1 MAFASRPPSAFGP
14 ELATR
19 TLARPALDPAHARM
33 LALARPVME
42 NLHQQLA
49 SATLAVI
56 LADRDGVLLA
66 MVAPRGGALDP
77 GARDAG
83 AAGPALALPALSA
96 PGALPAR
103 LPGGDAAAGAR
114 TVAFAGGAR
123 ALMGLSSPILAAGG
137 GMLGIIDLCASPLD
151 SLSHAGAL
159 LRTTAAIIE
168 HRLIEHD
175 ERGYLM
181 LHFHPQASVLGT
193 PLEALVLFGSDSR
206 LLAANR
212 SAVTLLAIA
221 HACEGLRCP
230 DCFAEHWSGLVDEAC
245 GQAGA
250 AFTIHSCSGTPFF
263 ARARLCA
270 AAEALRRAP

>member
-19 TLARPALDPAHARM
+19 TLARAALDPAHARL

-42 NLHQQLA
+42 NLHRQLA
-49 SATLAVI
+49 SSTLAVI
-56 LADRDGVLLA
+56 LADRDGALLA
-66 MVAPRGGALDP
+66 VVAPRGGALDP
-77 GARDAG
+77 GAPDAGSAGPALPLPVAG
-83 AAGPALALPALSA
+83 AAGALPAPLA
-96 PGALPAR
+96 AR
-103 LPGGDAAAGAR
+103 LPDRGAGTLALGGRTRAR
-114 TVAFAGGAR
+114 I
-123 ALMGLSSPILAAGG
+123 GLSSPILAAGG
-137 GMLGIIDLCASPLD
+137 GMLGIIELCASPLD

-175 ERGYLM
+175 ERGYLI
-181 LHFHPQASVLGT
+181 LHFHSHAGVLGT
-193 PLEALVLFGSDSR
+193 PLEALVLFGADSR

-212 SAVTLLAIA
+212 SAVRLLPIA

-230 DCFAEHWSGLVDEAC
+230 DCFAEHWSGLVDEASA
-245 GQAGA
+245 QADA

-270 AAEALRRAP
+270 HGEALRSVR